1 MSSIFGNTNTGGGG
15 GGLFGSSTQQNT
27 SGGGLFGS
35 NTNQQSNTLAG
46 GGLFGSGNNQTSG
59 TTGGGGL
66 FGSTNNQT
74 SNTGGGGL
82 FGSTSNTSGGGLFG
96 SNAQSNTN
104 TGGGGLFGSNA
115 QSNTNTVGGG
125 LFGNTNQNQTQ
136 TNNNAGSSLFG
147 GSTTQQQQQ
156 SQQQQGSS
164 LFGGAGQIQQQQ
176 ALKASSFNPQTVT
189 VGNLGHTM
197 THAQLQ
203 RLQFSGASTVPNE
216 KSITKQIQTVK
227 EKWNPA
233 LPRQLDPNAP
243 NNIPTTILKTYFYNA
258 AAKEYAPFFYP
269 DESRG
274 EDERS
279 WEEALS
285 QRPELPKI
293 DGQEVTTLT
302 YVPVLCVG
310 FQALGQRVETQAKI
324 IEEMRIRLHEMNNSL
339 SAVMAAHQQRI
350 TVKINNVK
358 KQHEVLS
365 QRCLRLAVKVQVLRN
380 RGYALDPQEEG
391 LRRTLLDLEKQVTDP
406 GFIGREDESWARM
419 VALRER
425 ARWLE
430 EEGKRVAGQIQ
441 DQSRNAGK
449 QGGVSEEV
457 LAKTRKIL
465 KDYDGQLRHL
475 TKEMENVKMEYAA
488 WEETQSSR

>member
-35 NTNQQSNTLAG
+35 
-46 GGLFGSGNNQTSG
+46 
-59 TTGGGGL
+59 
-66 FGSTNNQT
+66 TNNQT
-74 SNTGGGGL
+74 SNTGGGI
-82 FGSTSNTSGGGLFG
+82 FGSGNNQTTTGGGLFG

-115 QSNTNTVGGG
+115 QSNTNTGAGGLFG
-125 LFGNTNQNQTQ
+125 ASTTQNQNAGASSLFGNTNQNQNQ
-136 TNNNAGSSLFG
+136 SNNNAGASLFG

-156 SQQQQGSS
+156 PQQQQGSS
-164 LFGGAGQIQQQQ
+164 LFGGVGQNQQQQ

-233 LPRQLDPNAP
+233 LPKQLDPNAP

-406 GFIGREDESWARM
+406 GFIGREDEIWARM

-475 TKEMENVKMEYAA
+475 LKEMEDVQKEYAA
-488 WEETQSSR
+488 WEETQRSR